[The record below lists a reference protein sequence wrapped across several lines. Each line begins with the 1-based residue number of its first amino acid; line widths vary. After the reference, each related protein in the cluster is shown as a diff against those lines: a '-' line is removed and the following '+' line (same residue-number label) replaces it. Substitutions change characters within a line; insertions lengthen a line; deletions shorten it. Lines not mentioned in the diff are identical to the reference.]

1 MYQSTI
7 LYLFNSFKRP
17 TSNLTVILLSFLS
30 LLSSPLAADN
40 ASALDA
46 HNSGDF
52 QTAAKLWQELA
63 NDGDVAAQYN
73 LSLLYENGSGVG
85 QDNNLAR
92 YWLSMAARQGMAQA
106 YRRLNA
112 KSVSP
117 SSQRAAVQQIVT
129 TPQGWVTAQNPSH
142 YTLQLASSTNQA
154 LILKYFEENRLQG
167 EAGYYSSMRQ
177 GERWYAL
184 VYGAY
189 PSVNEAKAAISNLPQ
204 DLRKWSPW
212 VRNIRSI
219 HKIMISE

>member
-1 MYQSTI
+1 MYQSGSQHSPKLRSSASTAI
-7 LYLFNSFKRP
+7 ISIMLGCLLGLFS
-17 TSNLTVILLSFLS
+17 
-30 LLSSPLAADN
+30 
-40 ASALDA
+40 SALLANSSTALNA
-46 HNSGDF
+46 HASGDF

-63 NDGDVAAQYN
+63 NDGDVSAQYN
-73 LSLLYENGSGVG
+73 LSLLYEEGSGVG
-85 QDNNLAR
+85 QDKNLAR

-117 SSQRAAVQQIVT
+117 TEQRVAVQQVVSK
-129 TPQGWVTAQNPSH
+129 PQAWVAAQSPNY
-142 YTLQLASSTNQA
+142 YTLQLASSTNKA
-154 LILKYFEENRLQG
+154 LIHKYFNENTLEG
-167 EAGYYSSMRQ
+167 KAGYYSSMRQ

-189 PSVNEAKAAISNLPQ
+189 PSVNEAKAAISSLPQ

-219 HKIMISE
+219 HKIMIQ